1 MAELKTRVND
11 QSVTDFLDKVTD
23 SSRRRDCYLILEI
36 MKKATGAEPKMWGDS
51 IVGFGSYHYKYA
63 SGREADWLR
72 IGFSP
77 RKQNLTL
84 YFMTGFEDYRDIL
97 SRLGKF
103 TTGKGCLYIKKLDD
117 VNQDALQELIAQ
129 SVKDISQ

>member
-11 QSVTDFLDKVTD
+11 QSVTAFLDKVVD
-23 SSRRRDCYLILEI
+23 DQRRQDCYTILEM
-36 MKKATGAEPKMWGDS
+36 MKNATGAEPKMWGDS

-63 SGREADWLR
+63 TGREADWLL

-84 YFMTGFEDYRDIL
+84 YFMTGFTDYESIL
-97 SRLGKF
+97 GRLGKF

-117 VNQDALQELIAQ
+117 VNLAALQELITQ
-129 SVKDISQ
+129 SVQANSQ

>member
-11 QSVTDFLDKVTD
+11 QSVTAFLDKVTED
-23 SSRRRDCYLILEI
+23 QRRQDCYTILDM

-63 SGREADWLR
+63 TGREADWLLM
-72 IGFSP
+72 GFSP

-84 YFMTGFEDYRDIL
+84 YFTPGFEGYQNIF

-103 TTGKGCLYIKKLDD
+103 TTGKGCLYIKKLTD
-117 VNQDALQELIAQ
+117 VNFEALQELITQ
-129 SVKDISQ
+129 SVQANSQ